1 MGLASSANC
10 QRQLSHA
17 LSAAQLRELIHE
29 VPDYPKAGVNF
40 LDITPLLADA
50 SGFSAVVKLMAA
62 PWRDHGV
69 THVVG
74 IEARGFVLAAP
85 IALELGAGVV
95 PARKVGKLPR
105 QTHIADYELEY
116 GTASLEVHIDAVPDH
131 GRVLIVDDVLATGG
145 TLAAT
150 IELVNKLGCEVV
162 GAAVLLEIEALGGR
176 KKLGQTPLT
185 VALP

>member
-1 MGLASSANC
+1 M
-10 QRQLSHA
+10 
-17 LSAAQLRELIHE
+17 
-29 VPDYPKAGVNF
+29 PDYPKVGINF
-40 LDITPLLADA
+40 LDITPLLANA
-50 SGFSAVVKLMAA
+50 AGFAALVKLMSD

-85 IALELGAGVV
+85 IAIELGAGVV
-95 PARKVGKLPR
+95 PARKEGKLPR
-105 QTHIADYELEY
+105 QTHVAGYELEY
-116 GTASLEVHIDAVPDH
+116 GSAALEVHIDAVPEH

-150 IELVNKLGCEVV
+150 IELVKKLACEVV
-162 GAAVLLEIEALGGR
+162 GAGVLLEIKALDGR
-176 KKLGQTPLT
+176 AKLGATPLT